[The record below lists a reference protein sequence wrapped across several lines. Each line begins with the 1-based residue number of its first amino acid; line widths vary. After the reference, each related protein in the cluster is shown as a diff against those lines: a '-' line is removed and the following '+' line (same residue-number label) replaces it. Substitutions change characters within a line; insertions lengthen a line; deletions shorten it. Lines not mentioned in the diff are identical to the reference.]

1 MSILKEVREKES
13 SIEIEISPMLDMYG
27 VLDHYIP
34 GGVVDKDEM
43 DKKSIIRTSWR
54 KLSDFA
60 EEVGDNLQAVQGKF
74 RKKLLLD
81 IATFGD
87 DVSSFRSRYEDK
99 RGWCGWWCGWWC
111 VCGVCVCVVG
121 GGTVSLLKSVLPGFS
136 CMNMSDV
143 CSMCNG
149 SFLLGP
155 CSPLFSPGTY
165 KRGQPCK
172 ALIHGKP

>member
-99 RGWCGWWCGWWC
+99 RGLVWLVVCGWWC
-111 VCGVCVCVVG
+111 VVGGVWLVWLVWLVVCVWVV
-121 GGTVSLLKSVLPGFS
+121 VL
-136 CMNMSDV
+136 
-143 CSMCNG
+143 
-149 SFLLGP
+149 FL
-155 CSPLFSPGTY
+155 C
-165 KRGQPCK
+165 
-172 ALIHGKP
+172 

>member
-99 RGWCGWWCGWWC
+99 RGWWGWCGWWLVWLV
-111 VCGVCVCVVG
+111 VCGWWCVVG
-121 GGTVSLLKSVLPGFS
+121 GGTVSLLKGVLPGFS
-136 CMNMSDV
+136 CMNVSDV
-143 CSMCNG
+143 CSMFNG

-155 CSPLFSPGTY
+155 CSPLFSLVPQVRTNGAS
-165 KRGQPCK
+165 R
-172 ALIHGKP
+172 ARH

>member
-99 RGWCGWWCGWWC
+99 RGLVWLVVWLVVCVWCVCVCGWWWYCFFVEKC
-111 VCGVCVCVVG
+111 VAW
-121 GGTVSLLKSVLPGFS
+121 
-136 CMNMSDV
+136 
-143 CSMCNG
+143 
-149 SFLLGP
+149 FLM
-155 CSPLFSPGTY
+155 
-165 KRGQPCK
+165 
-172 ALIHGKP
+172 HEHV

>member
-99 RGWCGWWCGWWC
+99 RGLVWWLVWLVCVVWLVWWCGWCGWCGWWC
-111 VCGVCVCVVG
+111 VCVVCVWLVV
-121 GGTVSLLKSVLPGFS
+121 VL
-136 CMNMSDV
+136 
-143 CSMCNG
+143 
-149 SFLLGP
+149 FL
-155 CSPLFSPGTY
+155 C
-165 KRGQPCK
+165 
-172 ALIHGKP
+172 

>member
-99 RGWCGWWCGWWC
+99 RGWCGWCGWWC
-111 VCGVCVCVVG
+111 VVVWWYCFFVEKCVAW
-121 GGTVSLLKSVLPGFS
+121 
-136 CMNMSDV
+136 
-143 CSMCNG
+143 
-149 SFLLGP
+149 FLMHE
-155 CSPLFSPGTY
+155 
-165 KRGQPCK
+165 RV
-172 ALIHGKP
+172 

>member
-99 RGWCGWWCGWWC
+99 RGLVWL
-111 VCGVCVCVVG
+111 VVCVGGVWLVV
-121 GGTVSLLKSVLPGFS
+121 VL
-136 CMNMSDV
+136 
-143 CSMCNG
+143 
-149 SFLLGP
+149 FL
-155 CSPLFSPGTY
+155 C
-165 KRGQPCK
+165 
-172 ALIHGKP
+172 